1 MEKLFKEGFTSMEA
15 LELIDSDDL
24 AKTKIPRGQQ
34 KLILANVGKLLNSK
48 ASETGAQGQRS
59 SSNVNNVTA
68 EELPTLMTATCVTSL
83 RMHQPPP
90 ANLRAPETR
99 VRQSKMAAPML

>member
-1 MEKLFKEGFTSMEA
+1 MAEERVNIEENMIELRTLTDEEIALNWAAGNKISLDSMEKLFKEGFTSMEA

-48 ASETGAQGQRS
+48 ACETGAQAQTS
-59 SSNVNNVTA
+59 SSYVNDV
-68 EELPTLMTATCVTSL
+68 LL
-83 RMHQPPP
+83 
-90 ANLRAPETR
+90 
-99 VRQSKMAAPML
+99 